1 MDARPITIDP
11 VPILISPYPWFWAT
25 KAPDTEISPLEIT
38 SPKTLDV
45 SVFPPKA
52 RTINSL
58 FPVALSAHPISVPK
72 NQYRAAITMAPIMTP
87 TTNVASV

>member
-45 SVFPPKA
+45 SVFPLK
-52 RTINSL
+52 
-58 FPVALSAHPISVPK
+58 HVP
-72 NQYRAAITMAPIMTP
+72 
-87 TTNVASV
+87 